1 VGDLFAQGKMFLP
14 QVVKSAR
21 VMKAA
26 VAHLVP
32 FIEEEQR
39 ASGTTQAKGK
49 IIIATVKG
57 DVHDIGKNIVSVV
70 LQCNNFEV
78 VNLGVMVPAQQILQ
92 AARDHDADII
102 GLSGLITP
110 SLEEM
115 SYVAKE
121 MERDDWCRC
130 KQIPL
135 LIGGATTSRIH
146 TAVKIAPNYSGPVIW
161 VPDASRSVPVAQS
174 LTSDAAQKGA
184 YLGELVRDYQ
194 KLRERHAA
202 KTATPLLTLE
212 QARANAPRIDFSANP
227 PPAPKALGRRI
238 LKAYDLNEL
247 VDTIDWTPFF
257 QTWDLAGPFPAIL
270 DDAVVGA
277 QARQVYADGKAMLA
291 KLLSQRKLSANGVFG
306 LFAAQRTGPE
316 DITLYS
322 DENRQH
328 PILTW
333 IGLRQQTQKPSGE
346 FNKSLAD
353 YVADQSSADYL
364 GCFAVCILGADQ
376 LAKDY
381 ESRGDDYNAI
391 LVKAIA
397 DRLAESFAERLHQR
411 IRTEFWGYAP
421 NEQLSNEDLI
431 AEKYQGIRPAPG
443 YPSCPDHT
451 VKTALFQALGAHE
464 IGMTLTENLAMMPAS
479 AVSGFYFWH
488 PQSQYFNLGT
498 IGEDQ
503 LKDYA
508 QRAEVKEDV
517 ARVRLAPALGF

>member
-1 VGDLFAQGKMFLP
+1 MPLQTDSFADWRCDHIPYPHRSQDCAELFGA
-14 QVVKSAR
+14 S
-21 VMKAA
+21 
-26 VAHLVP
+26 HL
-32 FIEEEQR
+32 
-39 ASGTTQAKGK
+39 GT
-49 IIIATVKG
+49 
-57 DVHDIGKNIVSVV
+57 
-70 LQCNNFEV
+70 
-78 VNLGVMVPAQQILQ
+78 
-92 AARDHDADII
+92 
-102 GLSGLITP
+102 
-110 SLEEM
+110 
-115 SYVAKE
+115 
-121 MERDDWCRC
+121 RC
-130 KQIPL
+130 KPFGTGRPITDQRCRP
-135 LIGGATTSRIH
+135 
-146 TAVKIAPNYSGPVIW
+146 
-161 VPDASRSVPVAQS
+161 
-174 LTSDAAQKGA
+174 KGA

-247 VDTIDWTPFF
+247 VDTIDWAPFF

-376 LAKDY
+376 QAKDY

-517 ARVRLAPALGF
+517 ARVRLAPALVFRRPTSLNPLDSPDHRDFLFLCGRQHLEQREGPLRQPYWQLLHGR

>member
-1 VGDLFAQGKMFLP
+1 M
-14 QVVKSAR
+14 
-21 VMKAA
+21 
-26 VAHLVP
+26 
-32 FIEEEQR
+32 
-39 ASGTTQAKGK
+39 
-49 IIIATVKG
+49 
-57 DVHDIGKNIVSVV
+57 
-70 LQCNNFEV
+70 
-78 VNLGVMVPAQQILQ
+78 
-92 AARDHDADII
+92 
-102 GLSGLITP
+102 
-110 SLEEM
+110 
-115 SYVAKE
+115 
-121 MERDDWCRC
+121 
-130 KQIPL
+130 
-135 LIGGATTSRIH
+135 
-146 TAVKIAPNYSGPVIW
+146 
-161 VPDASRSVPVAQS
+161 
-174 LTSDAAQKGA
+174 LT
-184 YLGELVRDYQ
+184 
-194 KLRERHAA
+194 
-202 KTATPLLTLE
+202 
-212 QARANAPRIDFSANP
+212 
-227 PPAPKALGRRI
+227 
-238 LKAYDLNEL
+238 
-247 VDTIDWTPFF
+247 
-257 QTWDLAGPFPAIL
+257 
-270 DDAVVGA
+270 
-277 QARQVYADGKAMLA
+277 

-322 DENRQH
+322 DEKRQH

-353 YVADQSSADYL
+353 YVADASSASADYL
-364 GCFAVCILGADQ
+364 GCFAVCIQGADQ

-411 IRTEFWGYAP
+411 IRTEFWGYAS

-451 VKTALFQALGAHE
+451 VKAALFQALGAHE

-488 PQSQYFNLGT
+488 PQSQYFNLGA